1 MRAEKVCE
9 PARTQSMG
17 KSSHPS
23 IDVKKV
29 DTSPAPHPNPGSGP
43 GPARPAFPLHGW
55 CAAPRHPA
63 GAPGCGAPQPLSF
76 SLSRARALSLS
87 LSPFPLYHLSRP
99 TPPSPFRFGAG

>member
-29 DTSPAPHPNPGSGP
+29 DTSPAPHPT
-43 GPARPAFPLHGW
+43 REGW
-55 CAAPRHPA
+55 IGTESDLPCTLPFS
-63 GAPGCGAPQPLSF
+63 PLSSP
-76 SLSRARALSLS
+76 SLHRSLHRG
-87 LSPFPLYHLSRP
+87 LTADEEAEHLDRP
-99 TPPSPFRFGAG
+99 QRL